1 MDVPPSDLALMTTS
15 GVTRVMSDSPVPHVP
30 SVPSKD
36 VEELDSF
43 DPLEP
48 PPLDWR
54 SDSSSEEE
62 DLAADNLTD
71 FTDSLDKA
79 SPNTPMPFPADATN
93 NVEQKNVES
102 VKNSKVLENV
112 DSVYAANSC
121 KNLATDLDKQE
132 ASNVNNQDASGSEK
146 SATQLEE
153 HCFDVPENGSTNK
166 SFENVCAENLDKNLS
181 CNLDKE
187 EASNFNQQDANAKQE
202 RVTNLEEHSL
212 DVQDDRP
219 ANNIFENVSAENLDK
234 ELVCDLDKEDR
245 YEAYNCKQKHAN
257 ASQEH
262 ATNLGGRSILQFHQ
276 STTVMEDAFQEH
288 TELQDLNQDF
298 KFADD
303 KAISKRE
310 VSKIMEIV
318 GYAANEH
325 KQPAIMDH
333 LIFGSFECDVM
344 QIGKNEAAFEG
355 KEHCQVRN
363 PALSN
368 TREEGG
374 EYIEDEDHS
383 RIQSLL
389 SQLQVRGEEHRDHPS
404 WSTPPQD
411 RQLEARHPSTDTDE
425 TTGLLHTEDHECH
438 MVELQHCT
446 ELLQSRAEE
455 VDAVVFVS
463 YSQED
468 THRYWGRKAPAPLA
482 QREDSFSSQPDDEE
496 PEPVWMKL
504 GEGPPDL
511 EAVASTNDAD
521 DQPSYKDVP
530 GPCDP
535 EDLLDGVIFGAK
547 YLGSTQLRSDRT
559 PSTNARMA
567 QAQEAVDRIKAPEGE
582 TQPMTEVDLFMST
595 KRIKVLTADTQ
606 EAMMDHPLQMIS
618 YIADIGEI
626 VVLMARRKRKG
637 PEAETQKKCL
647 MICHVFTSEDAQVI
661 AQAIG
666 QAFGVAY
673 QQFLQVNGI
682 RASELRPGEYSHYLE
697 SQELYNGDLAHFSD
711 AHNLKEVA
719 ITKPPGEML
728 GLAVV
733 ESGWGSIL
741 PTLVVANMLHGGPAE
756 RCGELSIGDRIMSVN
771 GTSLVGLPIH
781 TCQNI
786 IRDLKSQKYVK
797 LSIVHCPPV
806 TMAIIR
812 RPDPKY
818 QLGFSVE
825 DGIICSLMRGGIAER
840 GGIRVGHRII
850 EINGQSVVATTHD
863 KIIQTLTNAVGEIH
877 LKTMPASTYRLLTG
891 QEQPVYL

>member
-1 MDVPPSDLALMTTS
+1 M
-15 GVTRVMSDSPVPHVP
+15 DSPPP
-30 SVPSKD
+30 DPAPAATSSSPLPPLSSPPPTD

-43 DPLEP
+43 NPLEP

-54 SDSSSEEE
+54 SDSSSEEGS
-62 DLAADNLTD
+62 ADGLNHL
-71 FTDSLDKA
+71 TDSLDKD
-79 SPNTPMPFPADATN
+79 SPDLPSTSNEGQQERETIQKTHI
-93 NVEQKNVES
+93 EQILDGICGD
-102 VKNSKVLENV
+102 NSDQELVSGLDTEDDK
-112 DSVYAANSC
+112 D
-121 KNLATDLDKQE
+121 KTRNLKSISEISEHTTD
-132 ASNVNNQDASGSEK
+132 
-146 SATQLEE
+146 LEE
-153 HCFDVPENGSTNK
+153 HGCIDFWDNPLT
-166 SFENVCAENLDKNLS
+166 
-181 CNLDKE
+181 
-187 EASNFNQQDANAKQE
+187 SNQTDQFSS
-202 RVTNLEEHSL
+202 VVNLESEFQVSRDTFDNEFGSL
-212 DVQDDRP
+212 KQDFNPDIPQTKVYKILELELEGSADVKTQTE
-219 ANNIFENVSAENLDK
+219 ANYNVSRSNHENETDFG
-234 ELVCDLDKEDR
+234 
-245 YEAYNCKQKHAN
+245 
-257 ASQEH
+257 
-262 ATNLGGRSILQFHQ
+262 ATNLAETQNGKSVKPFQ
-276 STTVMEDAFQEH
+276 SE
-288 TELQDLNQDF
+288 
-298 KFADD
+298 
-303 KAISKRE
+303 
-310 VSKIMEIV
+310 
-318 GYAANEH
+318 
-325 KQPAIMDH
+325 
-333 LIFGSFECDVM
+333 
-344 QIGKNEAAFEG
+344 FEG
-355 KEHCQVRN
+355 IYTPTETKTMEEPINDNDQVSS
-363 PALSN
+363 LKQDN
-368 TREEGG
+368 TERRSCGDM
-374 EYIEDEDHS
+374 EDEDHS
-383 RIQSLL
+383 RIHSLL
-389 SQLQVRGEEHRDHPS
+389 NQLQIRREEEEEEEEAYPTQ
-404 WSTPPQD
+404 STPPRAALSQP
-411 RQLEARHPSTDTDE
+411 RPPSPDADE
-425 TTGLLHTEDHECH
+425 RTGLLFSEDHQRD
-438 MVELQHCT
+438 VVG
-446 ELLQSRAEE
+446 LLQSTDIPGPGPHTHTGDM
-455 VDAVVFVS
+455 DAVVSVS
-463 YSQED
+463 YSEED
-468 THRYWGRKAPAPLA
+468 TRRYWGHYDKAPARTL
-482 QREDSFSSQPDDEE
+482 REDSFSSQPDEEE

-504 GEGPPDL
+504 GEEPPDL
-511 EAVASTNDAD
+511 QASAGTDMEAE
-521 DQPSYKDVP
+521 PSYKDVP

-547 YLGSTQLRSDRT
+547 YLGSTQIKSDRN
-559 PSTNARMA
+559 PSTNARMS

-582 TQPMTEVDLFMST
+582 SQPMTEVDLFIST

-618 YIADIGEI
+618 YIADIGHI

-637 PEAETQKKCL
+637 PEAESQKKCL

-682 RASELRPGEYSHYLE
+682 RASDLKPGEYSHYLE
-697 SQELYNGDLAHFSD
+697 SQELYNGDLAHFCD
-711 AHNLKEVA
+711 EQNLKEVV

-741 PTLVVANMLHGGPAE
+741 PTVVVANMLHGGPAE

-771 GTSLVGLPIH
+771 GTSLVGLPIS

-850 EINGQSVVATTHD
+850 EINGQSVVATSHE